1 MAVAV
6 IAVPSADNA
15 NSYID
20 VAAFDAYCNDR
31 LNATAGTSAT
41 EDDKGRAVIEATRE
55 LDVLLWHGR
64 RKTDTQSLS
73 WPRQGVKNPDA
84 PHGADF
90 PSNVIP
96 KRVQEA
102 TAELAL
108 QFLKA
113 GASDIASLDPNAGV
127 IRKRVDV
134 LETEWAAPQQRKQGL
149 ARFPRV
155 AQLIAPLIESTAGQ
169 IRLVRG

>member
-1 MAVAV
+1 MPTVDSTV
-6 IAVPSADNA
+6 GGTTS
-15 NSYID
+15 NSFISI
-20 VAAFDAYCNDR
+20 AAFDAYCNDR
-31 LNATAGTSAT
+31 LNASAGTTAT

-55 LDVLLWHGR
+55 LDVLPWHGR

-73 WPRQGVKNPDA
+73 WPRQGVKNPDD

-96 KRVQEA
+96 KRVQDA

-113 GASDIASLDPNAGV
+113 GTSDIASLDPNMGV
-127 IRKRVDV
+127 IRKKVDV
-134 LETEWAAPQQRKQGL
+134 LETEWAAPQDQVKGL

-155 AQLIAPLIESTAGQ
+155 FDRLTGLYEAPTRQ
-169 IRLVRG
+169 MRLVRG